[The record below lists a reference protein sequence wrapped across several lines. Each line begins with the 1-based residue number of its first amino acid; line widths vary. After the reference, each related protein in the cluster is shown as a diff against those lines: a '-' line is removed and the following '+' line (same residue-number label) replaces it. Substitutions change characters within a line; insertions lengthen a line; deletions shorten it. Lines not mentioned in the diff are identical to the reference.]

1 VYQLLTEWDAK
12 YRRWPDKSARQPAKN
27 ARSFNRPLAPQPMV
41 RRASCP
47 LRGRCPENEWSLR
60 GLEAHATPALH
71 LRSLCGCVVHG
82 GSGFQPVRNRPR
94 FRSPRNRATIPTV
107 SDDRVRSPWPFRWRC
122 RSLPL
127 TLILPPSLSLTLFRV
142 GAGDS
147 KARGRLAED
156 GFDRDGAAAWQG
168 NRDSPIVETSTGK
181 LRREV

>member
-1 VYQLLTEWDAK
+1 MGAW
-12 YRRWPDKSARQPAKN
+12 
-27 ARSFNRPLAPQPMV
+27 PMV
-41 RRASCP
+41 DRASSP
-47 LRGRCPENEWSLR
+47 FEIAGVSGTLGIP
-60 GLEAHATPALH
+60 AATT
-71 LRSLCGCVVHG
+71 S
-82 GSGFQPVRNRPR
+82 
-94 FRSPRNRATIPTV
+94 V
-107 SDDRVRSPWPFRWRC
+107 SDDRGRFPWPCRWRC
-122 RSLPL
+122 CSLPL